1 MTNSTPSQSLK
12 IQSKLLLIL
21 LTTVN
26 SNQITNFSSKSM
38 ILEPEKKC
46 SEMIPKLKSP
56 FLMKISQ
63 EDLVLKSKILKF
75 LNLKNV
81 SILRSKEKMDQV
93 VKLAA
98 LSELLLCLE
107 SKRMI
112 PPLKTFIT
120 NQKLKLLFS
129 KLEKVKKLLDLN
141 FSPVTTQLKLSMMKK
156 ILTKKFRTKC
166 SKSLWKA
173 HNQKVFKCQR
183 RETVSLPS
191 FSIKKNNWKW
201 RTITLTLDFS
211 WINKISLG
219 VNNS

>member
-46 SEMIPKLKSP
+46 SEMILKLKSP

-75 LNLKNV
+75 LNLKVV

-93 VKLAA
+93 EQLAA
-98 LSELLLCLE
+98 LSELLL
-107 SKRMI
+107 
-112 PPLKTFIT
+112 
-120 NQKLKLLFS
+120 
-129 KLEKVKKLLDLN
+129 
-141 FSPVTTQLKLSMMKK
+141 
-156 ILTKKFRTKC
+156 
-166 SKSLWKA
+166 
-173 HNQKVFKCQR
+173 
-183 RETVSLPS
+183 
-191 FSIKKNNWKW
+191 
-201 RTITLTLDFS
+201 
-211 WINKISLG
+211 
-219 VNNS
+219 